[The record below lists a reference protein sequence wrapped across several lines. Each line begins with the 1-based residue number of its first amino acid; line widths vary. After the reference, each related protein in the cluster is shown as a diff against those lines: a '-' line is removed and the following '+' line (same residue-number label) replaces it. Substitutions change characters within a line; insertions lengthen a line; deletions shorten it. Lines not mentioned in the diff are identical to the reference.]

1 MYQQLINHIRKFV
14 PLNDKEETILLSYLQ
29 YQKLTK
35 KELLLKE
42 SQVCSANHFVLTGC
56 CCLYMHPENGTEQ
69 IIQFGI
75 ENWWITD
82 YVSLDSGKPSTF
94 NIKAVENSL
103 VAILRKGIQDEVFAQ
118 IPQLERYF
126 RLILQRAY
134 AASMMRMQFNLT
146 MSKEERYRHF
156 SNLFPQ
162 FVQRIPQY
170 MLASYL
176 GFTPEFLSK
185 IRAKKE

>member
-1 MYQQLINHIRKFV
+1 MYQPLTDHIRRYV
-14 PLNDKEETILLSYLQ
+14 SLSDEEEEFFTSFLRHQNLS
-29 YQKLTK
+29 K

-42 SQVCSANHFVLTGC
+42 NQICAGNYFILKGC
-56 CCLYMHPENGTEQ
+56 CCLYMTPETGTEQ

-94 NIKAVENSL
+94 NIRAVENSL
-103 VAILRKGIQDEVFAQ
+103 VAVFRKEVQDEVFSK

-146 MSKEERYRHF
+146 MSAEERYRHF
-156 SNLFPQ
+156 HSLFPQ
-162 FVQRIPQY
+162 FVNRVPQY

-185 IRAKKE
+185 IRAKKL